1 MHYDDMKTTALKSLK
16 HRPKTLVKP
25 ASRRASAH
33 VTFLD
38 RWVIRKFLG
47 AVGELPY
54 SVVLW
59 NGEEVAPHHAR
70 ARNRVKVKSRSAFYR
85 ALVSPNRYFGDDYC
99 GGDIEIEG
107 SLVEFFEN
115 VYRLERLFQDR
126 PVIGLLFSW
135 IDRPRAGTL
144 TRSRHS
150 IHYHY
155 DLGNPFFE
163 LWLDSEAM
171 QYTCA
176 YFPCPDLTLEQA
188 QIAKMHYICRKLRLK
203 EGEAVVDAGCGW
215 GGLALFM
222 ARHYGVSVR
231 AYNISHEQV
240 EFARTRA
247 QAQGLQARVEYVEDD
262 YRNICGQYDAFVSI
276 GMLEHVG
283 PGHYPVLGKVI
294 DQCLKANGRGL
305 IQTIGRN
312 RPLRMTAWTTKRVLP
327 GTYLPT
333 MREMMAV
340 LEPFSLSLIDV
351 ENMRLHYAMTLAHW
365 LARFEDHEQEVH
377 DLYDETFVRAWRL
390 YLAGSVASFN
400 TGWLQL
406 YQVLF
411 RRAPNNDIP
420 WSRAY
425 MYRKEIEGDG
435 KTA

>member
-1 MHYDDMKTTALKSLK
+1 MDDDDIKATALKALK
-16 HRPKTLVKP
+16 RHPKMLFKP
-25 ASRRASAH
+25 ASRGASAH

-38 RWVIRKFLG
+38 RWVIRKFLD

-70 ARNRVKVKSRSAFYR
+70 ARNRVTVKSRSAFYR

-99 GGDIEIEG
+99 SGDIEIEG

-115 VYRLERLFQDR
+115 VYQLEHLFQER
-126 PVIGLLFSW
+126 AVIGWLFSW
-135 IDRPRAGTL
+135 LDRPRAGTL
-144 TRSRHS
+144 TRSRDT
-150 IHYHY
+150 IQYHY
-155 DLGNPFFE
+155 DVGNAFYQ

-188 QIAKMHYICRKLRLK
+188 QVAKMHHICRKLRIK

-215 GGLALFM
+215 GGLASFM
-222 ARHYGVSVR
+222 ARHYGVTVR

-240 EFARTRA
+240 KFARSRA
-247 QAQGLQARVEYVEDD
+247 RAAGLQARVEYVEDD
-262 YRNICGQYDAFVSI
+262 YRNIRGQYDAFVSI

-283 PGHYPVLGKVI
+283 PAHYHALGKVI

-312 RPLRMTAWTTKRVLP
+312 LPIRTTAWIGKRVLP

-333 MREMMAV
+333 IRELMAT
-340 LEPFSLSLIDV
+340 LEPFSFSVIDV
-351 ENMRLHYAMTLAHW
+351 ENMRLHYAKTLAHW
-365 LARFEDHEQEVH
+365 LGRFEDHEQEVR
-377 DLYDETFVRAWRL
+377 DLYDETFARAWRL
-390 YLAGSVASFN
+390 YLASSVASFS

-411 RRAPNNDIP
+411 RRAHNNDIP

-425 MYRKEIEGDG
+425 MYS
-435 KTA
+435 